1 MREQQKYTAGI
12 YCRLSSEDSAEHESM
27 SIANQR
33 EMLCDYVK
41 RQGWEIGSIYVDD
54 GYSGV
59 NFQRPDFQRMIADI
73 EAGKI
78 NLEICKICR
87 GWAETTYSADSTP
100 KSIFLSAVLGLSP

>member
-12 YCRLSSEDSAEHESM
+12 YCRLSSEDASDHESM
-27 SIANQR
+27 SIGNQR

-41 RQGWEIGSIYVDD
+41 RQGWEIGSVYIDD

-78 NLEICKICR
+78 NLVICK
-87 GWAETTYSADSTP
+87 D
-100 KSIFLSAVLGLSP
+100 LSRLGRNCVSS